1 MAEAVAVAKV
11 TAFNRHYLLGLL
23 NMYALRVLP
32 ELYAAPPPCGDLAY
46 PEACLHGHLTAI
58 AAVLLPP
65 HYTQIQN
72 HKSDQHLMSDSGAV
86 DYHG

>member
-11 TAFNRHYLLGLL
+11 TAFNRYYLLGLL

-46 PEACLHGHLTAI
+46 PEAHCLHE
-58 AAVLLPP
+58 P
-65 HYTQIQN
+65 
-72 HKSDQHLMSDSGAV
+72 
-86 DYHG
+86 